1 VDLHKRLGISD
12 SLLDAV
18 KDITEKKHMD
28 PVNPKALKKDFDDRK
43 DKDID
48 NDGDVDKSD
57 SYLHNRRKA
66 IKKAMSKDEAMHGM
80 KKSKMKGSKDN
91 IDTEPQLDNKMDEST
106 ELKEESI
113 VIHYRNPK
121 DGKTHKMHV
130 FTAQD
135 ARQAQMDLKRQGMN
149 IIKTEMGEELSSK
162 EKMKRGLYNKKE
174 EMSSKEKMKRGLY
187 NKKEEMAPAVGAV
200 ARAAAPTI
208 AKAVVK
214 KASDSSSNNNEE
226 KSPTGVDDGAV
237 DKHNC
242 ATHVYH
248 EQWGNGQTI
257 TTMHAEPDSNG
268 FVEWYDVLF
277 DHGIEKGVPV
287 AEMKVTRE
295 MSHGSHKKKK

>member
-1 VDLHKRLGISD
+1 MDLHKRLGISD

-66 IKKAMSKDEAMHGM
+66 IKKAMKKDEAKHGM
-80 KKSKMKGSKDN
+80 KKDKMNGSKDD

-106 ELKEESI
+106 DLQEASI
-113 VIHYRNPK
+113 IIHYKDPK
-121 DGKTHKMHV
+121 TGKEHKMHV
-130 FTAQD
+130 FTARD
-135 ARQAQMDLKRQGMN
+135 AAQAEKDLKRQGMN
-149 IIKTEMGEELSSK
+149 IIKREMGEELSSK

-187 NKKEEMAPAVGAV
+187 NSKE
-200 ARAAAPTI
+200 
-208 AKAVVK
+208 
-214 KASDSSSNNNEE
+214 D
-226 KSPTGVDDGAV
+226 KSPAGVDDGAV